1 MRVIDTSRA
10 NQLPTGHVVVEGT
23 EGHSDR
29 EVADLAGY
37 CSRHFGFAITRD
49 PEANA
54 ATVHLH
60 ND

>member
-10 NQLPTGHVVVEGT
+10 NQLPTGHVVVEGA

-29 EVADLAGY
+29 ELADLAGY
-37 CSRHFGFAITRD
+37 GPRHFGFAVSRD
-49 PEANA
+49 PEADA